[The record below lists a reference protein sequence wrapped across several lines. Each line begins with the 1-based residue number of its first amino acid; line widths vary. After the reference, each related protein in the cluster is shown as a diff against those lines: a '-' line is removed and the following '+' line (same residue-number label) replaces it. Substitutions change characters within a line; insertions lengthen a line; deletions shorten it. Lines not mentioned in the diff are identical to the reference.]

1 MRAVVHDRYG
11 PPDVLRIEDVE
22 RPTPAEDE
30 LLVRVH
36 ATTVTQTDCH
46 MRAARPFVWRFML
59 GLRRPRRRILGLE
72 FAGVV
77 EDIGSSVSQFAAGD
91 RVFGLRSSSHAE
103 YVCVRESRLVAH
115 MPSGMSFEE
124 AAAVCDG
131 MSQAL
136 GALQKGRV
144 GPDTRLVVYGASGSL
159 GTGAVQLAHY
169 LGAHV
174 TAVCNTRNVEL
185 VRSLGADRVIDYT
198 QKDFTKNGETYDVVL
213 DAVGKFSFARSR
225 RSLAPGGLY
234 VATDRPYNFPLA
246 LLTKWV
252 GERKVVFSASG
263 YKRESVLLLK
273 ELLEA
278 GKYRPVLDRTYP
290 LEDVVEAT
298 RYVESWQKAG
308 NVVLTLNGA
317 AS

>member
-103 YVCVRESRLVAH
+103 
-115 MPSGMSFEE
+115 
-124 AAAVCDG
+124 
-131 MSQAL
+131 
-136 GALQKGRV
+136 
-144 GPDTRLVVYGASGSL
+144 
-159 GTGAVQLAHY
+159 
-169 LGAHV
+169 
-174 TAVCNTRNVEL
+174 
-185 VRSLGADRVIDYT
+185 
-198 QKDFTKNGETYDVVL
+198 
-213 DAVGKFSFARSR
+213 
-225 RSLAPGGLY
+225 
-234 VATDRPYNFPLA
+234 
-246 LLTKWV
+246 
-252 GERKVVFSASG
+252 
-263 YKRESVLLLK
+263 
-273 ELLEA
+273 
-278 GKYRPVLDRTYP
+278 
-290 LEDVVEAT
+290 
-298 RYVESWQKAG
+298 
-308 NVVLTLNGA
+308 
-317 AS
+317 